1 MKLLKNIK
9 QIVLLSVLTVCLVT
23 LLSCKTTAS
32 AAKANEEP
40 QISGETAN
48 TKAASYYAMA
58 KAVTAQCP
66 IEVDEATTLTKL
78 EYKEEQHALAY
89 TYLFSGSVYEEL
101 SAQKWA
107 VVQKTAADML
117 KEKLKANQLGSQV
130 RSDGLTLMYIYKDK
144 NDKELFTV
152 TLLPGEY

>member
-9 QIVLLSVLTVCLVT
+9 RIVLLSVVAVCLVSFS
-23 LLSCKTTAS
+23 SCKTTAS
-32 AAKANEEP
+32 AVKEKEVASSSA
-40 QISGETAN
+40 ETAN
-48 TKAASYYAMA
+48 SKASLYHAVAEGVTK
-58 KAVTAQCP
+58 QCP
-66 IEVDEATTLTKL
+66 IEVDETTTLINL

-89 TYLFSGSVYEEL
+89 TYLFSGNVYEEL

-144 NDKELFTV
+144 NDKELFAL

>member
-9 QIVLLSVLTVCLVT
+9 RIVLLSVVAVCLVSFS
-23 LLSCKTTAS
+23 SCKTTAS
-32 AAKANEEP
+32 AVKEKEVASSSA
-40 QISGETAN
+40 ETAN
-48 TKAASYYAMA
+48 SKASLYHAVAEGVTK
-58 KAVTAQCP
+58 QCP
-66 IEVDEATTLTKL
+66 IEVDELTTLTKL
-78 EYKEEQHALAY
+78 DYKEELHALAY
-89 TYLFSGSVYEEL
+89 TYLYSGSVYEEL

-144 NDKELFTV
+144 NDKELFAV